1 MCRVIN
7 DWVSGKLLE
16 LHAVSS
22 LGADEKAWIRLPG
35 LMRNV
40 FSSECIILQSRY
52 QPHWGRAISDLKIP
66 KVTR

>member
-7 DWVSGKLLE
+7 DWILGELSE
-16 LHAVSS
+16 LHAFSS

-40 FSSECIILQSRY
+40 LSSGCVSCSQY
-52 QPHWGRAISDLKIP
+52 QPHWGRAVSDLKIP